1 MEMEV
6 AVPISD
12 CFFFLL
18 KTNSY
23 MSINNLDFT
32 PCKFILF
39 ETNLEGVYTYAFA
52 KICILNE

>member
-1 MEMEV
+1 MEV

-12 CFFFLL
+12 CFFLL

-23 MSINNLDFT
+23 MSINNLNFT

-39 ETNLEGVYTYAFA
+39 ETNLKGVCTYAFA

>member
-12 CFFFLL
+12 CFFLL

-23 MSINNLDFT
+23 MSINNLNFT

-39 ETNLEGVYTYAFA
+39 ETNLEGVCTYAFA